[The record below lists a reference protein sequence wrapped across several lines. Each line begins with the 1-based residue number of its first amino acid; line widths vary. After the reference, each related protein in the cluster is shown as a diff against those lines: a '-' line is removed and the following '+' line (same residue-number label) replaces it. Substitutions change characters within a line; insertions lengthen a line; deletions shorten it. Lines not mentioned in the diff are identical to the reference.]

1 MAVKEYKVVD
11 AYPIVNE
18 IAKNLQVE
26 NYKVWRH
33 VINGLF
39 DEPGNLQWHSIPDE
53 EEISDMTIEY
63 EQFYKILM
71 RDTGLTYGDTV
82 IIDLD

>member
-1 MAVKEYKVVD
+1 MVVKECKVVN
-11 AYPIVNE
+11 AYPIINE
-18 IAKNLQVE
+18 IAKNLNVE
-26 NYKVWRH
+26 NRKIWRH

-53 EEISDMTIEY
+53 EEILDMTIEY

-71 RDTGLTYGDTV
+71 RETGLTYGDTM
-82 IIDLD
+82 IINLD

>member
-11 AYPIVNE
+11 AYPIINE
-18 IAKNLQVE
+18 IAKNLNVE

-39 DEPGNLQWHSIPDE
+39 DEPGNLQRHFIPDE
-53 EEISDMTIEY
+53 EEISEMTIEY

>member
-11 AYPIVNE
+11 VYSIINE
-18 IAKNLQVE
+18 IAKNLKVE
-26 NYKVWRH
+26 NYKVWHH

-39 DEPGNLQWHSIPDE
+39 DEPGNLQWHSIPDK

-71 RDTGLTYGDTV
+71 RETGLTYGDTMIV
-82 IIDLD
+82 NLD

>member
-1 MAVKEYKVVD
+1 MAVKECKVVD
-11 AYPIVNE
+11 AYSIINE
-18 IAKNLQVE
+18 IAKNLNVD
-26 NYKVWRH
+26 NRKVWRH

-53 EEISDMTIEY
+53 EKILDMTIEY

-71 RDTGLTYGDTV
+71 RETGLTYGDTM
-82 IIDLD
+82 IINLD